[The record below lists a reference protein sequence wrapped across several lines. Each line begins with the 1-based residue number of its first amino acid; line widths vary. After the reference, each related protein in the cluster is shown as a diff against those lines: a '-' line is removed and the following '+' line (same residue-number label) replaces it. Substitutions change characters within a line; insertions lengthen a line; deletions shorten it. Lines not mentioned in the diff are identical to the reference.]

1 MEKETKMFAYHYG
14 IDDVQRLTI
23 MRDNFLKRAE
33 ACEGHAPEMA
43 ERLLHKAIVAE
54 RCLNKA
60 KASQ

>member
-1 MEKETKMFAYHYG
+1 MFAYHYG

-54 RCLNKA
+54 HRLNKA

>member
-1 MEKETKMFAYHYG
+1 MFAYYDG
-14 IDDVQRLTI
+14 IDDVQRLTN
-23 MRDNFLKRAE
+23 MRDNFLRRAE

-54 RCLNKA
+54 HRLNKA